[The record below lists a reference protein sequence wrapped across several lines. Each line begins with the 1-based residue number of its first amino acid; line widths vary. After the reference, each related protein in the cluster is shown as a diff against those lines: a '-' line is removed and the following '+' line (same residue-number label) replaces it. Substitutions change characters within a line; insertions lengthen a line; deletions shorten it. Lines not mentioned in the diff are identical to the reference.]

1 MATRAP
7 SATSAVAVA
16 RPIPRAAPVM
26 NTTLPDR
33 ERDFLAIAW
42 FSSASNVRMRTRY
55 SFRSDARVGS
65 RHVGTGE
72 RQWCVTFVPT
82 LKNSL

>member
-7 SATSAVAVA
+7 SAISAVAVA

-33 ERDFLAIAW
+33 DRDFLAIAW

-55 SFRSDARVGS
+55 SFRFRRAS
-65 RHVGTGE
+65 RIAPRRDGE